1 MNKNNYIYIII
12 SIVVVLGVSWFVLSP
27 NSEENNITI
36 TVMNSGTIMSATE
49 TSTSVSTLSCETS
62 YNKISYTCMTESTV
76 SSISTNTETTT
87 IITEPIEPVYEEVYV
102 NINTADLD
110 ELMKINGIGE
120 VKANEIIYYREQ
132 NGGFRNIEEIMN
144 VSGIGETTFWN
155 ICDYIYVENPIY
167 ETEDIIEEIPEEI
180 TEPEIQPETFIETET
195 EPLITLED
203 IAPINI
209 NTADAELLMFL
220 PYVDEQIAQDIIT
233 LREQIHGFSHV
244 YELLYVEKLAQ
255 NQVAEI
261 VKFVTVG
268 Q

>member
-1 MNKNNYIYIII
+1 MNKNSYIYIIV
-12 SIVVVLGVSWFVLSP
+12 SIIVVLGVSLFVLAP
-27 NSEENNITI
+27 DSEEDNITI
-36 TVMNSGTIMSATE
+36 TVMNSDTIISETETYTSMTIMSCTTSYEQVSDTCVTE
-49 TSTSVSTLSCETS
+49 TT
-62 YNKISYTCMTESTV
+62 M
-76 SSISTNTETTT
+76 SSISTNAETTT
-87 IITEPIEPVYEEVYV
+87 VITEPVYEEVYV

-120 VKANEIIYYREQ
+120 VKANDIICYREQ

-144 VSGIGETTFWN
+144 VSGIGKTTFWN
-155 ICDYIYVENPIY
+155 ICDYIYVENPVY

-195 EPLITLED
+195 EPLVTLED

-209 NTADAELLMFL
+209 NTADIELLMFL